1 MNYGT
6 GIRGAALALVSAS
19 AATLLMTGCQPG
31 GNATGPAASS
41 AGRPA
46 GGAGSSSTTPAT
58 ATAAATA
65 TAPTTGAT
73 ATAPT
78 TGATAT
84 ATAAAAAA
92 GCGAGALEASMHQ
105 AAVRPQGTGTGAVI
119 VEFTNV
125 SGKPCVVRGR
135 PTVAGAGQGSPQSS
149 HPLQVTLTGSVS
161 AVRLAPGGRAWSKL
175 TFVQVQ
181 GEGDGYC
188 VSGTRPVTYPTLV
201 VGIPGSGSHQVAL
214 EDGVL
219 AECDDRVTVTAV
231 SPAKPS

>member
-6 GIRGAALALVSAS
+6 GIRGAALALVTAS

-31 GNATGPAASS
+31 GNATGPAGSS
-41 AGRPA
+41 RGRPA

-58 ATAAATA
+58 ATAPATAAPATA
-65 TAPTTGAT
+65 T
-73 ATAPT
+73 TAPAT
-78 TGATAT
+78 T
-84 ATAAAAAA
+84 A
-92 GCGAGALEASMHQ
+92 GCGADGLEASMYQ

-149 HPLQVTLTGSVS
+149 RPLQVTPTGSVS
-161 AVRLAPGGRAWSKL
+161 AVRLAPGGRAWTKL

-201 VGIPGSGSHQVAL
+201 VGLPGSGSHQVAL

>member
-58 ATAAATA
+58 ATALT
-65 TAPTTGAT
+65 T

-84 ATAAAAAA
+84 ATAATA

-149 HPLQVTLTGSVS
+149 HPLQATLTGSVS
-161 AVRLAPGGRAWSKL
+161 AVRLAPGGRAWTKL